1 MESSAG
7 PSAWGLRAVWV
18 VALFAGATASFGQIV
33 ITEIMQNPRLVSD
46 TNGEW
51 FELHNAGN
59 TVVDI
64 NGWKIKDDSTSSET
78 HTINKQG
85 GLTIPAGGYIV
96 LAEEG
101 DSSTNG
107 GITADYDY
115 ATINLGNSTD
125 GLILTNDSDVEQDR
139 VVWDNGST
147 FPDPNGAS
155 MALKAPDLDNSV
167 GANWCEATTT
177 YGSGDKGT
185 PGAANDCPAAPIV
198 PDPLSG
204 EIYEIQTA
212 AAESPQALGM
222 ATTNDN
228 VVTVVGAGGFFIQ
241 TPTARSDGN
250 VDTSDGIFV
259 VHTGSP
265 PIAVGDMVDVVGT
278 VEEFFGFTRI
288 DATATGGSVTV
299 DSSNAVLPDPVEFSA
314 VRPSAD
320 PASASCAIEYECYE
334 GMRVRIAL
342 GTVASGSQHFRS
354 DPVAEMYVTPTG
366 SRAFR
371 EKGVAYPG
379 VSGNTSI
386 PVWDGNPEVFELDPD
401 KLGLPNE
408 SWVPGTTF
416 SATGVLGYE
425 FGGWEFW
432 PTELARK
439 ASGPSLPRGVRA
451 RSAGEVTV
459 ASLNVLN
466 LREDASETK
475 LGKLSSYVRGVLGSP
490 DVIAVQEVYG
500 QTALENLA
508 ARIKADAPNV
518 NYTAH
523 VEAPGGGSQAV
534 GFLTRSDVTVNSVTE
549 HGRSE
554 TFVDPRD
561 SSVDTLHDRPPLLL
575 DAAVGEFLELS
586 VIVIHNRS
594 LSGIDDAA
602 RGGWIRTK
610 RLEQAQS
617 VARLA
622 QTLQTSK
629 LLIVGDYNAY
639 QFTDGYVDVV
649 GQIAGSVTASENVLS
664 GPDLVNPNL
673 KNLVDDLPGSERYS
687 FVFQGNAQA
696 LDHALVNQE
705 MAGSVREMQYARGN
719 ADAAGA
725 DADRAGSPLAASDH
739 DGFVV
744 YVAAPGRPAPVAPG
758 DPDGPT
764 TPEVPEADL
773 SLRSGSRVI
782 SDQLVRYHLSVHNAG
797 PDEARNA
804 RVTST
809 LEAIGDFETLTG
821 GCEEDPN
828 GVPTCSLGRVSA
840 GETVS
845 FTIEVVLDGRSE
857 NLLVYRGSV
866 DSDVLDPVPDD
877 DSAETTT
884 PLGAPPAPTALVAT
898 ALNETEIE
906 LRWRDNSLTETEFA
920 VFQQGPGDSKLRLI
934 GTAPANST
942 STIVTDLVPN
952 VTYRFAVEAR
962 NGLLSSER
970 TPKVTATTWTA
981 ETARCGEDGFL
992 CLGRFQVEV
1001 EWKDGDGRIGRGRS
1015 KRLTSRSGD
1024 FWFFEPSNVELVVK
1038 LLDGCSINGHYWVF
1052 AVGLTDVAV
1061 TMTVRDLRTGSP
1073 FAGVPTSMFEKS
1085 WTSAGGA
1092 AFGPIADVAAFAA
1105 CDAGVGAVGGRLNV
1119 LSGAP
1124 LGGFGETRSNGS
1136 QSSLSRLDGPVTAAT
1151 CRADDTSL
1159 CLQDGRY
1166 QVNAHWRAGEESGV
1180 ADGIPRTSDTG
1191 MFWFFSPD
1199 NIELVVKVLD
1209 GCGLNGHR
1217 WVVMGGLTDV
1227 GVEVTVRDTASDAA
1241 VKTYLNSEGEPFA
1254 TRFDVTAFPCVVR
1267 R

>member
-1 MESSAG
+1 MGSSVGRATLRFAVASLLPLVFGEAG
-7 PSAWGLRAVWV
+7 
-18 VALFAGATASFGQIV
+18 FGQIV
-33 ITEIMQNPRLVSD
+33 ITEVMQNPSAVSD
-46 TNGEW
+46 SNGEW
-51 FELHNAGN
+51 FELHNAGG
-59 TVVDI
+59 TGVDI
-64 NGWKIKDDSTSSET
+64 NGWKIKDDSSTSET
-78 HTINKQG
+78 HTISKQG

-101 DSSTNG
+101 ASATNG
-107 GITADYDY
+107 GITPDYDY
-115 ATINLGNSTD
+115 ATINLGNGTD
-125 GLILTNDSDVEQDR
+125 GLILTDGSDVEQDR
-139 VVWDNGST
+139 VIWDNGST

-167 GANWCEATTT
+167 GANWCEATTA

-185 PGAANDCPAAPIV
+185 PGAANDCPAAPTV
-198 PDPLSG
+198 PDPITA
-204 EIYEIQTA
+204 EIFEIQAA

-265 PIAVGDMVDVVGT
+265 PVAVGDMVDVVGT

-288 DATATGGSVTV
+288 DATTSGGSVTI
-299 DSSNAVLPDPVEFSA
+299 DSSNAALPDPVEFNA
-314 VRPSAD
+314 ARPSPD

-342 GTVASGSQHFRS
+342 GTVGSGSQHFGS
-354 DPVAEMYVTPTG
+354 DPVAEMYVTPTA

-371 EKGVAYPG
+371 ERGVAYPG
-379 VSGNTSI
+379 VSGNMNV

-401 KLGLPNE
+401 KLGLPNV

-425 FGGWEFW
+425 FGGWELW

-439 ASGPSLPRGVRA
+439 ASGPSLPRAVRE

-466 LREDASETK
+466 LRENASQTK
-475 LGKLSSYVRGVLGSP
+475 LGKLSSYVRGILGSP

-508 ARIKADAPNV
+508 ARIRADDPNV
-518 NYTAH
+518 SYSAQ
-523 VEAPGGGSQAV
+523 VEAPGSGSQAV
-534 GFLTRSDVTVNSVTE
+534 GFLTRSDVAVNSVTE

-575 DAAVGEFLELS
+575 DAAVGEFLEFS

-594 LSGIDDAA
+594 LSGIDDTA

-649 GQIAGSVTASENVLS
+649 GQIAGSVTTSENVLS

-673 KNLVDDLPGSERYS
+673 RNLVDDLPGSERYS

-705 MAGSVREMQYARGN
+705 MSGSVSEMRYARGN

-725 DADRAGSPLAASDH
+725 DADRVGSPLAASDH

-744 YVAAPGRPAPVAPG
+744 YLSAPGRPAPVVAG
-758 DPDGPT
+758 DPG
-764 TPEVPEADL
+764 TPYVPEADL
-773 SLRSGSRVI
+773 SLRAEARIISSR
-782 SDQLVRYHLSVHNAG
+782 LVRYRVSVHNAG
-797 PDEARNA
+797 PDEARNVSVRSSLDA
-804 RVTST
+804 R
-809 LEAIGDFETLTG
+809 GDFEASTG

-828 GVPTCSLGRVSA
+828 GVGTCSLGTVKA
-840 GETVS
+840 DETVS

-857 NLLVYRGSV
+857 NLLTYSASV
-866 DSDVLDPVPDD
+866 DSDAVDPNPEDD
-877 DSAETTT
+877 AARTTT
-884 PLGAPPAPTALVAT
+884 PLGAPPAPTELVAT

-906 LRWRDNSLTETEFA
+906 LRWRDNSSTETEFA
-920 VFQQGPGDSKLRLI
+920 VFQQGPGDSRLRLI
-934 GTAPANST
+934 GMAPANSR
-942 STIVTDLVPN
+942 STLVTELVPN

-962 NGLLSSER
+962 NGPLSSER

-981 ETARCGEDGFL
+981 ETARCGEDDFL

-1001 EWKDGDGRIGRGRS
+1001 EWEDGDGRTGRGIS
-1015 KRLTSRSGD
+1015 ERLTARSGD
-1024 FWFFEPSNVELVVK
+1024 FWFFEPANIELVVK
-1038 LLDGCSINGHYWVF
+1038 VLDGCAINGHYWVF
-1052 AVGLTDVAV
+1052 AVGLTDVAL
-1061 TMTVRDLRTGSP
+1061 TMKVRDLRAGSP
-1073 FAGVPTSMFEKS
+1073 FAGVPTSNVEKV
-1085 WTSAGGA
+1085 WTSPSGA
-1092 AFGPIADVAAFAA
+1092 PFGPIADLAAFAT
-1105 CDAGVGAVGGRLNV
+1105 CDTGAAAASRHRNI

-1124 LGGFGETRSNGS
+1124 LGRFDQALPNGLRSNQGGWSGS
-1136 QSSLSRLDGPVTAAT
+1136 DRLSTTAGCSQGSA
-1151 CRADDTSL
+1151 SL

-1166 QVNAHWRAGEESGV
+1166 EVRANWRVGEESG
-1180 ADGIPRTSDTG
+1180 AAGGIPRTSDTG

-1199 NIELVVKVLD
+1199 NIELVLKVLD
-1209 GCGLNGHR
+1209 GCALNGHR

-1227 GVEVTVRDTASDAA
+1227 GVEIMVRDTESDAA
-1241 VKTYLNSEGEPFA
+1241 MRAYVSSEGAPFA
-1254 TRFDVTAFPCVVR
+1254 TKFDVTAFPCVGGP
-1267 R
+1267 

>member
-1 MESSAG
+1 MESSAER
-7 PSAWGLRAVWV
+7 SAWVLRAVCV
-18 VALFAGATASFGQIV
+18 VALFAGAKAGFGQIV
-33 ITEIMQNPRLVSD
+33 ITEIMQNPAAVTD
-46 TNGEW
+46 ANGEW

-59 TVVDI
+59 TGVDI
-64 NGWKIKDDSTSSET
+64 NGWKIKDDATASET
-78 HTINKQG
+78 HTISKQG

-101 DSSTNG
+101 SSTVNG
-107 GITADYDY
+107 GITPDYDY
-115 ATINLGNSTD
+115 ARINLGNSTD
-125 GLILTNDSDVEQDR
+125 GLVLTNASDVEQDR

-185 PGAANDCPAAPIV
+185 PGAANDCPAAPTV
-198 PDPLSG
+198 PNPLTG
-204 EIYEIQTA
+204 EIFEIQTA

-250 VDTSDGIFV
+250 ADTSDGIFV

-265 PIAVGDMVDVVGT
+265 SVAVGDMVDVVGT

-288 DATATGGSVTV
+288 DATAAGGSVSI
-299 DSSNAVLPDPVEFSA
+299 DSSNAALPDPVEFSA
-314 VRPSAD
+314 ARPSTD

-354 DPVAEMYVTPTG
+354 DPVAEMYITPTA

-371 EKGVAYPG
+371 ERGVAYPG

-401 KLGLPNE
+401 KLGLPNV

-425 FGGWEFW
+425 FGGWELW

-518 NYTAH
+518 SYAAH
-523 VEAPGGGSQAV
+523 VEAPGAGSQAV

-575 DAAVGEFLELS
+575 DAAVGEFLEFS

-744 YVAAPGRPAPVAPG
+744 YLTAPGRPAPVAPA
-758 DPDGPT
+758 GP
-764 TPEVPEADL
+764 PGPPVSDVQEADL
-773 SLRSGSRVI
+773 SLRAESRIVSKRLVHYNI
-782 SDQLVRYHLSVHNAG
+782 SVRNAG
-797 PDEARNA
+797 PDAARNV

-809 LEAIGDFETLTG
+809 LEARGEFETSTG

-828 GVPTCSLGRVSA
+828 GLPTCSLGSVQA
-840 GETVS
+840 GETVY
-845 FTIEVVLDGRSE
+845 FTIEVALDGRSE
-857 NLLVYRGSV
+857 NLVTYSGAVESDAV
-866 DSDVLDPVPDD
+866 DSNPDND
-877 DSAETTT
+877 DSGATT
-884 PLGAPPAPTALVAT
+884 PLGAPPAPTELAARALS
-898 ALNETEIE
+898 ETEIE
-906 LRWRDNSLTETEFA
+906 LRWRDNSRTETEFA

-934 GTAPANST
+934 GTAPRNST
-942 STIVTDLVPN
+942 STIVAELVPN

-962 NGLLSSER
+962 NG
-970 TPKVTATTWTA
+970 
-981 ETARCGEDGFL
+981 
-992 CLGRFQVEV
+992 
-1001 EWKDGDGRIGRGRS
+1001 
-1015 KRLTSRSGD
+1015 
-1024 FWFFEPSNVELVVK
+1024 
-1038 LLDGCSINGHYWVF
+1038 
-1052 AVGLTDVAV
+1052 
-1061 TMTVRDLRTGSP
+1061 
-1073 FAGVPTSMFEKS
+1073 
-1085 WTSAGGA
+1085 
-1092 AFGPIADVAAFAA
+1092 
-1105 CDAGVGAVGGRLNV
+1105 
-1119 LSGAP
+1119 P
-1124 LGGFGETRSNGS
+1124 L
-1136 QSSLSRLDGPVTAAT
+1136 
-1151 CRADDTSL
+1151 
-1159 CLQDGRY
+1159 
-1166 QVNAHWRAGEESGV
+1166 
-1180 ADGIPRTSDTG
+1180 
-1191 MFWFFSPD
+1191 
-1199 NIELVVKVLD
+1199 
-1209 GCGLNGHR
+1209 
-1217 WVVMGGLTDV
+1217 
-1227 GVEVTVRDTASDAA
+1227 AS
-1241 VKTYLNSEGEPFA
+1241 
-1254 TRFDVTAFPCVVR
+1254 
-1267 R
+1267 